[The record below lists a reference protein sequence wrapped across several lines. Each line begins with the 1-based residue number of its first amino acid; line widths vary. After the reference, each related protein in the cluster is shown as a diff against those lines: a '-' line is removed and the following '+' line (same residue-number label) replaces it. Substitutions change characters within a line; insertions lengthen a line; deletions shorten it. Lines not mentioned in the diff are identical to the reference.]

1 MRAVAVRVKTNCPHP
16 RFQDSAV
23 LPCGEVGGRGDS
35 AWEQEVVGAEP
46 RFRHPG
52 ADRVPRL
59 FSDLELHRTL
69 CLMLHDDRARA
80 NPTALD
86 NVPNPERHQVAAAQF
101 AVDPK
106 VEQGEITGA
115 MFQL

>member
-1 MRAVAVRVKTNCPHP
+1 
-16 RFQDSAV
+16 
-23 LPCGEVGGRGDS
+23 
-35 AWEQEVVGAEP
+35 
-46 RFRHPG
+46 
-52 ADRVPRL
+52 
-59 FSDLELHRTL
+59 
-69 CLMLHDDRARA
+69 MLHDNRARA

-86 NVPNPERHQVAAAQF
+86 NVPNPERHQIAAAQF